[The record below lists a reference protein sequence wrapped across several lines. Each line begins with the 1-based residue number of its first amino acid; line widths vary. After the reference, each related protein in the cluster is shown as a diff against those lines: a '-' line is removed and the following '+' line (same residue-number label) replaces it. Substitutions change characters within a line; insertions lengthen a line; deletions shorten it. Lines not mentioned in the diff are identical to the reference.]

1 MRNRSDGTFRRP
13 PFNPGEKS
21 IYVDFTM
28 RKITLNAV
36 GGSGGQK
43 ENVPETLDTRTAL
56 DNSNIILKF
65 N

>member
-1 MRNRSDGTFRRP
+1 MEPSGAPT
-13 PFNPGEKS
+13 FNPGDKS

-28 RKITLNAV
+28 RKITLYTV

-43 ENVPETLDTRTAL
+43 ENVPETLDTRTPL
-56 DNSNIILKF
+56 RNSNIILKF

>member
-1 MRNRSDGTFRRP
+1 MRSHGDGTFWRP
-13 PFNPGEKS
+13 TFNPGDKS
-21 IYVDFTM
+21 IYLDFTM

-43 ENVPETLDTRTAL
+43 ENVPETLETQTPL
-56 DNSNIILKF
+56 SNSNIILKF

>member
-1 MRNRSDGTFRRP
+1 MRNHGDGTFWRP
-13 PFNPGEKS
+13 TFNPGDTS

-36 GGSGGQK
+36 GGSRGQK
-43 ENVPETLDTRTAL
+43 ENVPETLDTKTPL
-56 DNSNIILKF
+56 NNSNIVLKV